1 MDEEWALLLKL
12 QGFGAAVESGCANRE
27 PHEIAHYLYELAS
40 AFNAFYNKHTV
51 IDPADPATTRSR
63 LAVVRATQ
71 AVLAIGLRLLGIR
84 PLEFM

>member
-1 MDEEWALLLKL
+1 MRLLAPVSVVPALFA
-12 QGFGAAVESGCANRE
+12 GSCGRVVERTNE
-27 PHEIAHYLYELAS
+27 VV
-40 AFNAFYNKHTV
+40 TV
-51 IDPADPATTRSR
+51 RVEKIPLDPADPATTRSG